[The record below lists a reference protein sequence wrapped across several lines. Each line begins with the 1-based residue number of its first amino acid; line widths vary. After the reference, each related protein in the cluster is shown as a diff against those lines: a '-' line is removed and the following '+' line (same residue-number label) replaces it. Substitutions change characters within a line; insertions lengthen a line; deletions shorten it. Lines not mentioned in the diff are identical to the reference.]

1 MTSQGNLDWTEKRR
15 QSPQGKG
22 KKEPPRPNPMPPPPA
37 CSGLSVGPEL
47 LALQVYHPCPGAW
60 VGQGVG
66 GWGGADSCSR
76 LCSHQLLCRRL
87 SGSCRGLCFPWPWAT
102 VAFQHVAFQAR
113 FPSQEEVRP

>member
-66 GWGGADSCSR
+66 GWGGCR
-76 LCSHQLLCRRL
+76 QL
-87 SGSCRGLCFPWPWAT
+87 FPPLLTPAS
-102 VAFQHVAFQAR
+102 V
-113 FPSQEEVRP
+113 QEAVWEL